1 MIRRILTSIGA
12 VLALIF
18 LTTTYSFADLA
29 SDYTFFSN
37 TGTPSDMAGAS
48 SIWTGSSGNRR
59 AGMTQSIDFKFS
71 YLGTDYDQV
80 TVSSS
85 GALAL
90 GSSFYSNTNNDLSG
104 YSGEPTIAAFW
115 DYLYIS
121 GGAGKCSTP
130 EVSFLVKGQSLNQ
143 VLIVKYH
150 DIELANY
157 TDGSWGNF
165 EIRLY
170 QLSGKIEFYYDNM
183 SPCDV
188 CNRGRGCGSTSASIG
203 LTDGYGSFLSV
214 TPSGGSATVDAS
226 KPNDYI
232 DLNNGDNIS
241 DGTLYTFVPCQFKPV
256 GLVGPA
262 FGGTANLDDGDTF
275 FQGFFVETGTSRT
288 FTPFIATMSNAACS
302 GDYTLDISGSYASDY
317 YFDGVPGNTS
327 VSRTLTNGLVDSV
340 AITFE
345 PTGSG
350 VRDAI
355 LTVSGPAGYYR
366 TFYLAA
372 AAPRINYIGDIPE
385 GGTSKMRNGDTLMA
399 NIRVP
404 RRSSGTFTPFTLLN
418 IGSEVGVNVTYT
430 IIDPS
435 GQYAIDPPDTVLTS
449 DETSTPR
456 ITFSPTGVGHQTAL
470 LTVNTEDE
478 VRTFVLYAYSVAP
491 GGSFL
496 IGGTPIDSNSAVFS
510 NQFTCSGEGITYYPI
525 QVRNIGDNDFII
537 NDLAVYLTDTMY
549 RQGTP
554 HYPLVRDPQTDEL
567 IPTNEY
573 IITAQPPVAPTSAN
587 PPLIFPYVIPEKE
600 SRTLYIAFVADRPGK
615 RFARIF
621 INTNGE
627 NFTNTDQSGEPIL
640 GLVKFDLFG
649 RGLGG
654 VLTDNP
660 NGGVPKPVVFPVTPI
675 GASSDSWLH
684 LQNPGTCDLRIAEGE
699 LMRIFAGDVE
709 EFSVV
714 SIPSSWSRDAVT
726 GDLKLAP
733 GAGDSIQLR
742 FTPRHV
748 GSRRATIWMKT
759 NDSTVV
765 IPGQSERGTYYLDL
779 YGVGGS
785 GLYASNL
792 DLGAVVLGGT
802 ATTTGNVKLRNSSD
816 GPMIVQSISIGGTDA
831 ADFTEDPANPW
842 PSQPLAVMPG
852 QSMDFSVVFNP
863 TGTQTGPR
871 TALLW
876 FVTSNGD
883 TVTATLAGEAG
894 SRTVAVNP
902 AAMNFGNISVGME
915 SRRTIMIANTGT
927 MPLHLQAPV
936 LGGTNPGDYSLG
948 ALPRLDLAPG
958 GVEYLEVAFRPTS
971 KGPSSATLTIGSDA
985 PGGAVVVQLGGA
997 GAKTKLIGDDPTGT
1011 SAEGGKDGLVPGS
1024 GNPQGSVAGVV
1035 VEDAV
1040 PNPVR
1045 GDGVEISYRMERAG
1059 AIRLALYDVQGRL
1072 VRLLEE
1078 GDRGV
1083 GTYHLQVDV
1092 KDIPTGVYYYGLTVD
1107 GTTTS
1112 RTLRIVK

>member
-12 VLALIF
+12 LLALLC
-18 LTTTYSFADLA
+18 LTTTYSVADLA
-29 SDYTFFSN
+29 SDYTFFAT

-48 SIWTGSSGNRR
+48 SIWQGSSGNRR
-59 AGMTQSIDFKFS
+59 AGMTQTIDFKFS

-90 GSSFYSNTNNDLSG
+90 GGSFYSNTYNDLSG
-104 YSGEPTIAAFW
+104 YSGEPTIAPFW
-115 DYLYIS
+115 DYLYVS

-130 EVSFLVKGQSLNQ
+130 EVSFLVKGQSPNQ
-143 VLIVKYH
+143 ILIVKYH

-157 TDGSWGNF
+157 VDGSWGNF

-288 FTPFIATMSNAACS
+288 FTPFIAAMSNAACS
-302 GDYTLDISGSYASDY
+302 GDYTLDIVGSYASDY

-327 VSRTLTNGLVDSV
+327 VSRTVSNGLIDSV
-340 AITFE
+340 GITFE
-345 PTGSG
+345 PSGSG

-355 LTVSGPAGYYR
+355 LIMTGPAGYYR
-366 TFYLAA
+366 TFNLAA
-372 AAPRINYIGDIPE
+372 AAPRINYIPDIAE
-385 GGTSKMRNGDTLMA
+385 GGTSRMKSGDTLMA
-399 NIRVP
+399 NIRVT

-418 IGSEVGVNVTYT
+418 IGSEGGVNVTYT
-430 IIDPS
+430 LFDPS
-435 GQYAIDPPDTVLTS
+435 GQYTINPAATVLTS
-449 DETSTPR
+449 DETNTPG
-456 ITFSPTGVGHQTAL
+456 ITFSPTGVGHQPAL

-491 GGSFL
+491 GGAFL
-496 IGGTPIDSNSAVFS
+496 IGGTVIDSNSAVFS
-510 NQFTCSGEGITYYPI
+510 NQFTCSGEGLAYYPI
-525 QVRNIGDNDFII
+525 QVRNIGDNDFVI
-537 NDLAVYLTDTMY
+537 NDLVVYLTDTMY
-549 RQGTP
+549 QQGTP
-554 HYPLVRDPQTDEL
+554 HYPLLRDPQTDEL
-567 IPTNEY
+567 VPTNEY
-573 IITAQPPVAPTSAN
+573 VITEQVPVAPTTAN
-587 PPLIFPYVIPEKE
+587 PKVNFPVVIPEKG
-600 SRTLYIAFVADRPGK
+600 SRTLYISFVAGRPGK
-615 RFARIF
+615 RFARVF

-627 NFTNTDQSGEPIL
+627 NFTNTDPFGEPIV
-640 GLVKFDLFG
+640 GLAKFDLFG
-649 RGLGG
+649 RGIGG

-660 NGGVPKPVVFPVTPI
+660 NGGVPKPVVFPTTAI
-675 GASSDSWLH
+675 GESSDAWLH
-684 LQNPGTCDLRIAEGE
+684 LQNPGNCDLRIAEGD
-699 LMRIFAGDVE
+699 LLRIFAGDVE

-714 SIPSSWSRDAVT
+714 SIPSSWSRDGVT

-742 FTPRHV
+742 FTPRHI
-748 GSRRATIWMKT
+748 GSRRATLWMRT
-759 NDSTVV
+759 NDSTVI

-785 GLYASNL
+785 GLYASSL
-792 DLGAVVLGGT
+792 DLGAVLLGGT
-802 ATTTGNVKLRNSSD
+802 VTSTGTVKLRNASD
-816 GPMIVQSISIGGTDA
+816 GPMIVQTVAIGGTDA
-831 ADFTEDPANPW
+831 ADFTEDPASPW

-863 TGTQTGPR
+863 TGTQAGPR
-871 TALLW
+871 TASLW
-876 FVTSNGD
+876 FVTDIGD
-883 TVTATLAGEAG
+883 TVTAMLTGEAG
-894 SRTVAVNP
+894 TRTVAVNP
-902 AAMNFGNISVGME
+902 AVMNFGNLSVGMA

-948 ALPRLDLAPG
+948 AFPRLDIAPG
-958 GVEYLEVAFRPTS
+958 GVEYLEVTYRPTS
-971 KGPSSATLTIGSDA
+971 KGPSNATLTIGSDA
-985 PGGAVVVQLGGA
+985 PGGAVVVQLGGTGVKA
-997 GAKTKLIGDDPTGT
+997 KLIGDDPTGS

-1024 GNPQGSVAGVV
+1024 GNPQGSISGI
-1035 VEDAV
+1035 VEEAV
-1040 PNPVR
+1040 PNPVH
-1045 GDGVEISYRMERAG
+1045 GDGVEISYRLERAG
-1059 AIRLALYDVQGRL
+1059 TIRLALYDVQGRL
-1072 VRLLEE
+1072 VRLFEE
-1078 GDRGV
+1078 GDRAV
-1083 GTYHLQVDV
+1083 GAYRVQVDV
-1092 KDIPTGVYYYGLTVD
+1092 KDVPTGVYFYGLTVD
-1107 GTTTS
+1107 GATTS